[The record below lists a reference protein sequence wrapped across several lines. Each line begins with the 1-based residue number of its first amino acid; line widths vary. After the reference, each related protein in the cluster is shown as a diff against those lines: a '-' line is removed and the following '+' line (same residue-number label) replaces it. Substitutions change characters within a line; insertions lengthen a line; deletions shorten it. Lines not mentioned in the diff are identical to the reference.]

1 MSTLLPTSE
10 LGEMVWEMPPLI
22 LHPFN
27 ERVSPATLLQSSK
40 AALMLS
46 GLIASEGMDL
56 HELKR
61 RLLTGRYSEIRML
74 FFLGKDIFRWIGQC
88 LEIAE
93 RSPELQ
99 STGIKRQS
107 FANLLSANPP
117 EPVREK
123 LIRWGVAD
131 YSAVFA
137 RAIGLN
143 TLFGEPPEFAWLSE
157 DFLRHYHSAASL
169 LFQAFLESEPY
180 RTIHAKNFPFD
191 LYASG
196 EYTKMLETAWSGE

>member
-1 MSTLLPTSE
+1 MSTLPATSN

-27 ERVSPATLLQSSK
+27 ERVSPAMLLENSK

-56 HELKR
+56 NELKR

-88 LEIAE
+88 LEIAQ
-93 RSPELQ
+93 RRPELE
-99 STGIKRQS
+99 SAGLERQS
-107 FANLLSANPP
+107 FAGMLSVAPP
-117 EPVREK
+117 TAVREK
-123 LIRWGVAD
+123 LIGWGVHD
-131 YSAVFA
+131 YPAVFA

-143 TLFGEPPEFAWLSE
+143 TLFAEPPEFASLAE
-157 DFLRHYHSAASL
+157 DFLRHYHTVASSL
-169 LFQAFLESEPY
+169 YRTFMESEPH
-180 RTIHAKNFPFD
+180 RVIGAKNFPFD
-191 LYASG
+191 LYASS
-196 EYTKMLETAWSGE
+196 EYTKILEAEWSGK